1 MNSIVESLLQR
12 INILDVISQYVKLR
26 KTGKD
31 FIGICP
37 FHKEKS
43 PSFTVS
49 IQKQM
54 FYCFGCHEGGNVI
67 NFLMKYE
74 NLNFNEAIE
83 NLAQQYGIEI
93 NNKGTSKR
101 STSYDALAKLAEF
114 YHKNLKKSKQAID
127 YLLGRGIDE
136 ETIEEFMIGF
146 CDGQRYNLKHFLKD
160 SGISNDIYFSTGIIR
175 TKDGEFYDMFQGRIT
190 IPILDVNKKV
200 IGFGG
205 RAIEKDRIPKYIN
218 SPESSIFSK
227 RFSLFGIDKT
237 KKYITDNNEVFIVE
251 GYFDCISLYK
261 HGLKNVVSTLGTSVT
276 ESQLSKLR
284 NYSENITLMLD
295 GDEAGIKSALRLIE
309 PFSELDING
318 NMVVLPSGH
327 DPDSFVREKGVKEI
341 QKIIKNKKP
350 ILDYFFDYF
359 KTKYDLDRMEGK
371 IVFIK
376 SVMPYIGDIK
386 DPVKKS
392 LYIKRLSGLTGV
404 EEKKYWDS
412 IHNRVIESKFENDE
426 DRTRIIEKRVIGA
439 LLHRP
444 ELLPF
449 LKLKDIIQFIKDE
462 KIKEI
467 ISKMIEYFDEKKH
480 LEVYNFINLFKN
492 EDLKNYVINAVF
504 NTSESD
510 KDEAEKIL
518 IDYATYIKRMFFYEE
533 SKRITKSLIEAEKKG
548 DEKTISELLNK
559 KKEIL
564 KFIKSK
570 TL

>member
-12 INILDVISQYVKLR
+12 INIFDVISQYVKLR
-26 KTGKD
+26 KAGKD

-37 FHKEKS
+37 FHKEKT

-83 NLAQQYGIEI
+83 NLAHQYGIKI
-93 NNKGTSKR
+93 NRNERSKR
-101 STSYDALAKLAEF
+101 STAYDALSKLAEF
-114 YHKNLKKSKQAID
+114 YHTNLKKSKQAMD
-127 YLLGRGIDE
+127 YLLKRDIDE
-136 ETIEEFMIGF
+136 ETIDEFMIGF
-146 CDGQRYNLKHFLKD
+146 CDGQRYTLKYFLKN

-175 TKDGEFYDMFQGRIT
+175 TKDGEPYDIFQGRII

-200 IGFGG
+200 VGFGG
-205 RAIEKDRIPKYIN
+205 RAIEQDRIPKYIN

-237 KKYITDNNEVFIVE
+237 KKYITDINEVFIVE

-276 ESQLSKLR
+276 EGQLSKLR

-295 GDEAGIKSALRLIE
+295 GDEAGVKSALRLIE

-318 NMVVLPSGH
+318 NMVVLPAGH
-327 DPDSFVREKGVKEI
+327 DPDSFIREKGIKEI
-341 QKIIKNKKP
+341 QKILKNKKP
-350 ILDYFFDYF
+350 ILDYFFDYY
-359 KTKYDLDRMEGK
+359 KTKYNLDRLEGK
-371 IVFIK
+371 IIFIK
-376 SVMPYIGDIK
+376 SVMPYIGSIK
-386 DPVKKS
+386 DSVKKS
-392 LYIKRLSGLTGV
+392 LYIKRLSALTGV
-404 EEKKYWDS
+404 EEKEYWDS
-412 IHNRVIESKFENDE
+412 MHNRVIDSSFKNRESA
-426 DRTRIIEKRVIGA
+426 TRIIEKKVIGA
-439 LLHRP
+439 LLHKP

-449 LKLKDIIQFIKDE
+449 LKIKGIIQYIKDE
-462 KIKEI
+462 RTKEI
-467 ISKMIEYFDEKKH
+467 VSKMIEYFDEKKN
-480 LEVYNFINLFKN
+480 LEVYNFINMFKTD
-492 EDLKNYVINAVF
+492 DLKNYVITAVF

-510 KDEAEKIL
+510 ESEAEKIL
-518 IDYATYIKRMFFYEE
+518 IDYTTYIQRRFFYEE
-533 SKRITKSLIEAEKKG
+533 SKRITESLAEAEEIG

-559 KKEIL
+559 KKEML
-564 KFIKSK
+564 KFIKLK
-570 TL
+570 T